1 MDIAYELLSLFLFR
15 THMPPSLSFARMRT
29 RTDTHTHTHTNACTA
44 HTRAHTHT
52 RKPTYTRMRTH
63 MRPHRQY
70 FVATCGWVHV
80 YVSACEGGCVDGM
93 WAHAFE
99 FFMLVSTHCI
109 TLQHTATHCNTLAK
123 LLQYTCNIL
132 ATRFNTLQH
141 IVKYCPR
148 LQHTATHCNTLQR
161 TATRLQHTCNTLATH
176 LQHASTHC
184 KTL

>member
-1 MDIAYELLSLFLFR
+1 LDIAYELLSLFLFR

-99 FFMLVSTHCI
+99 FLCLCQHTASHCN
-109 TLQHTATHCNTLAK
+109 TLQHTATH
-123 LLQYTCNIL
+123 LQNS
-132 ATRFNTLQH
+132 
-141 IVKYCPR
+141 
-148 LQHTATHCNTLQR
+148 
-161 TATRLQHTCNTLATH
+161 CNTLATY

-184 KTL
+184 NIL